1 MTLYDA
7 RFLDYAAQRIFRR
20 KVGGGYIFVHRL
32 LQGYFASFETKGTA
46 SIPQDAGQI
55 DLAPHRD
62 RL

>member
-1 MTLYDA
+1 MILFHA
-7 RFLDYAAQRIFRR
+7 RFLDYVAQRIFRR
-20 KVGGGYIFVHRL
+20 KVGRSHVYRL
-32 LQGYFASFETKGTA
+32 LQGYFAAVETKGTA